1 MEITLE
7 TIYRQQLELKAQF
20 KTEVGRLDDKVDT
33 LGDTLGNRVGRLEH
47 TVGLL
52 ERKVDESRIKTVQ
65 WVVGIFVGAI
75 VIISTLGGVYI
86 SATMLL
92 AR

>member
-75 VIISTLGGVYI
+75 VIISTLGSVYI